1 MFPVLSTWNSFLSL
15 MWLFIFLAGTAATS
29 HCWTKSSPNFLMHV
43 LHFITLKHPETLFR
57 CSRYPDQPATA
68 QQPKPASRPLFWFYI
83 DFLPICTVS
92 CTHTPESSQ
101 RRLLNIGCWIQCF
114 LYLNDLFRW
123 KIILFLWKNFC
134 STIKYQQIRSCIKR
148 FLFVTE
154 KNNNKNG
161 SVQICVI
168 GNSGNVLTWWV
179 VTMPHCL
186 IASRQTLANTRHN
199 KQSFISLTRA
209 QLYHLLLL
217 PGFFCGLACF
227 RRPGCEVVA
236 LTQVWA
242 AWDGPWAGPTEG
254 WVSGLGEGLVIMSL
268 LRLSM
273 MTTHVGTLVH

>member
-1 MFPVLSTWNSFLSL
+1 MQQIPRP
-15 MWLFIFLAGTAATS
+15 AS
-29 HCWTKSSPNFLMHV
+29 HCPTTQAS
-43 LHFITLKHPETLFR
+43 ITT
-57 CSRYPDQPATA
+57 
-68 QQPKPASRPLFWFYI
+68 
-83 DFLPICTVS
+83 
-92 CTHTPESSQ
+92 
-101 RRLLNIGCWIQCF
+101 
-114 LYLNDLFRW
+114 
-123 KIILFLWKNFC
+123 IILILYRLSPHLYSVVYPYTRVLTKKTIEYWMLDSVFSLSQWSLQMENNSVFMKNFC
-134 STIKYQQIRSCIKR
+134 SSIKYQQIRSFMKR

-161 SVQICVI
+161 CVQICVI

-199 KQSFISLTRA
+199 KQSFISLTRT
-209 QLYHLLLL
+209 QLCHLHLL